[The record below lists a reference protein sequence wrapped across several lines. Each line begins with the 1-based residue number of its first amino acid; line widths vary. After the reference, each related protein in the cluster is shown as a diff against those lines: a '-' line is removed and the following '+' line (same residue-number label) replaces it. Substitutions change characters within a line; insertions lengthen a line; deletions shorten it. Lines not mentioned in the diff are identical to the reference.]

1 MQRKDIMPK
10 IVFRYKRELLTFFN
24 KGILKF
30 IIGLW
35 SLLLIFSLSF
45 YFLNREKFMND
56 FLLTIVSFLILI
68 VFTAIIYFRTK
79 NFSNYVNKF
88 KKEGIKTEG
97 KILDVVVE
105 NGDVKNP
112 RLLIEYNLPN
122 NKKKDKF
129 LSEPV
134 TGDPSLLLSSR
145 DVDVYILDG
154 NKFATNFKLAFDKQR
169 PYGKRR

>member
-10 IVFRYKRELLTFFN
+10 IVFRYKKELLTFFN
-24 KGILKF
+24 RGILKF

-35 SLLLIFSLSF
+35 SLLLIFTLSF
-45 YFLNREKFMND
+45 YLLNKEKFMSD
-56 FLLTIVSFLILI
+56 FLMTIIAFLILI
-68 VFTAIIYFRTK
+68 VFTLFIYIRTK
-79 NFSNYVNKF
+79 NFANYVNKF
-88 KKEGIKTEG
+88 KTEGIKTKG
-97 KILDVVVE
+97 KILDVVAE

-112 RLLIEYNLPN
+112 RLLIEYDLPN
-122 NKKKDKF
+122 NTEKDKF

-145 DVDVYILDG
+145 DVDVYILDD
-154 NKFATNFKLAFDKQR
+154 NKFATNFRLAFDKQR